1 MAFPKA
7 GVCPGKTLGRPPD
20 SRIEGRVRGRILSR
34 DGRVRELTMS
44 NGSPCDCGCANV
56 FSTKEA
62 EGDLKRYLRSGP
74 PSSTKALID
83 ALVAEGVEDATLLD
97 IGAGIGAIQLAL
109 LAAGAARA
117 ESVDATE
124 AYVETAQ
131 AEAARRGFGDRVT
144 GRVGDFVAVASEL
157 PSADFVTLDKV
168 VCCYPDAQALLGR
181 AAEHAN
187 RAIGLVYPRE
197 TWWNR
202 VAARLLAVWG
212 RLTRD
217 PIRWHL
223 HPTAEIDALL
233 DRAGF
238 ERHEVR
244 RELIWHIALYRRRPA
259 TA

>member
-1 MAFPKA
+1 
-7 GVCPGKTLGRPPD
+7 
-20 SRIEGRVRGRILSR
+20 
-34 DGRVRELTMS
+34 
-44 NGSPCDCGCANV
+44 
-56 FSTKEA
+56 
-62 EGDLKRYLRSGP
+62 
-74 PSSTKALID
+74 
-83 ALVAEGVEDATLLD
+83 
-97 IGAGIGAIQLAL
+97 
-109 LAAGAARA
+109 
-117 ESVDATE
+117 
-124 AYVETAQ
+124 
-131 AEAARRGFGDRVT
+131 
-144 GRVGDFVAVASEL
+144 
-157 PSADFVTLDKV
+157 VTLDKV

-212 RLTRD
+212 RLTHD

-223 HPTAEIDALL
+223 HPTAESDALL